1 MIEILIVV
9 GLGLLTERIAHTVK
23 SRRLCL
29 TQWLSLRDTTRVL
42 LPLYI
47 GNPDYAR
54 VKCLVRTLGFFCE
67 KTAACTHYVQA
78 REALFYARNATMVL
92 SELHGLGFFEK
103 TQRIL
108 DACAALQKETID

>member
-9 GLGLLTERIAHTVK
+9 GLGLLTERIIAKVK
-23 SRRLCL
+23 SRRLRL
-29 TQWLSLRDTTRVL
+29 TKWLYFRDTTRVL
-42 LPLYI
+42 LPFYT

-54 VKCLVRTLGFFCE
+54 VKCLVTTLGFFCE

-78 REALFYARNATMVL
+78 REALFYAQNATRVL

-103 TQRIL
+103 TQRVI
-108 DACAALQKETID
+108 DVCAALRE

>member
-9 GLGLLTERIAHTVK
+9 ALGLLTERIINKVK
-23 SRRLCL
+23 SRRLHL
-29 TQWLSLRDTTRVL
+29 TKWLSLRDTTRVL
-42 LPLYI
+42 LPFYT

-54 VKCLVRTLGFFCE
+54 VKLLVKTLGFFCE

-78 REALFYARNATMVL
+78 REALFYAQNATLVL

-103 TQRIL
+103 TQRVL
-108 DACAALQKETID
+108 DVCAALRE

>member
-9 GLGLLTERIAHTVK
+9 GLGILTERIIEKVK
-23 SRRLCL
+23 SRRLRL
-29 TQWLSLRDTTRVL
+29 IKWLSLRDTTRVL
-42 LPLYI
+42 LPFYI

-54 VKCLVRTLGFFCE
+54 VKCLVTMLAFFCE

-78 REALFYARNATMVL
+78 REALFYAQNATMVL

-103 TQRIL
+103 TQRVI
-108 DACAALQKETID
+108 DVCAALHKETTD